1 MVALNNVAIRQLK
14 EIPKPNSIITETK
27 NNDIEENY
35 ENYAKKYIENILE
48 TSDSSET
55 ETLNINLLKSL
66 NQNDYLCTSFSI
78 FLTHEPCSMC
88 AMALIHS
95 RISKVYYVFDRINGY
110 LNTNCKLHCLPSLN
124 HSYEVFKAKNPSELD
139 SDLIE
144 YFNKN

>member
-14 EIPKPNSIITETK
+14 EIPKPNNVITQTE
-27 NNDIEENY
+27 NNGVEEYY
-35 ENYAKKYIENILE
+35 ENYAKKYIESLE
-48 TSDSSET
+48 TSDSSEI
-55 ETLNINLLKSL
+55 ETININLLKSL

-95 RISKVYYVFDRINGY
+95 RISKVYYVFDTINGY
-110 LNTNCKLHCLPSLN
+110 LNTSCKLHCLPSLN
-124 HSYEVFKAKNPSELD
+124 HSYEVFKAKNPLELD
-139 SDLIE
+139 FDLIE